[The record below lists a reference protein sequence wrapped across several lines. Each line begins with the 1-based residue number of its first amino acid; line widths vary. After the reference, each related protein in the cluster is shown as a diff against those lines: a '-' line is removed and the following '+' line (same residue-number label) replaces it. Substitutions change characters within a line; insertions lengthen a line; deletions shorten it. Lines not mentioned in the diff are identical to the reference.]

1 MPPARPVL
9 PAWAAQASAAA
20 IAPSAAAASVSRPIH
35 APMRHPAMALR
46 GRTAMR
52 AVPTD
57 ASGVEAEMM
66 KILSDTNETA
76 ARLYAEADLLHL
88 PILENGELSVRFW
101 LAELETTM
109 PPPATTFDQSELV
122 GKWQLVYT
130 NDLPLAVRDEVA
142 RHADGLVQDMSVVLS
157 ISDKMAMSKT
167 TVISRLGEESTT
179 FNDESY
185 MVQQQYSPSFTVV
198 GSDGESMAAH
208 ITYSSKDLLVM
219 RKEDDVDRW
228 LSQVFQSNGLPPS
241 MPNVEV
247 WKRINGHAVET
258 PSAASPVLLWRFG
271 LLALALGLTTGD
283 TNVVSTSSSPTIEPP
298 QNYSL
303 YTRFLFAITLV
314 SAVCS
319 YIWSLCQKPT
329 QPRVEST
336 ELASYG
342 ESNSAYLPS
351 MDEEQQCQ
359 TPSPTDDSSSWFSLA
374 RIRAMFLSALA
385 ALSLNLYE
393 PSAHAA
399 GSGGRIGGSAR
410 AARTRSPS
418 PRASPQLRSNTT
430 VIERNN
436 TTVIAPPPV
445 GFSPGLGMGGPVI
458 VAPAP
463 TLGDIVVGAAVDGAV
478 RGVVSGA
485 TGGPHHGPSST
496 DRMLENQQRQDERQI
511 DKQATEIEALKKELD
526 QLKAEK
532 K

>member
-1 MPPARPVL
+1 MWFRLRLRPPL
-9 PAWAAQASAAA
+9 
-20 IAPSAAAASVSRPIH
+20 SR
-35 APMRHPAMALR
+35 
-46 GRTAMR
+46 
-52 AVPTD
+52 
-57 ASGVEAEMM
+57 
-66 KILSDTNETA
+66 
-76 ARLYAEADLLHL
+76 
-88 PILENGELSVRFW
+88 
-101 LAELETTM
+101 
-109 PPPATTFDQSELV
+109 
-122 GKWQLVYT
+122 
-130 NDLPLAVRDEVA
+130 
-142 RHADGLVQDMSVVLS
+142 
-157 ISDKMAMSKT
+157 
-167 TVISRLGEESTT
+167 
-179 FNDESY
+179 
-185 MVQQQYSPSFTVV
+185 
-198 GSDGESMAAH
+198 
-208 ITYSSKDLLVM
+208 
-219 RKEDDVDRW
+219 
-228 LSQVFQSNGLPPS
+228 
-241 MPNVEV
+241 
-247 WKRINGHAVET
+247 NGHAVET

-359 TPSPTDDSSSWFSLA
+359 TPSPTDDSS
-374 RIRAMFLSALA
+374 
-385 ALSLNLYE
+385 
-393 PSAHAA
+393 
-399 GSGGRIGGSAR
+399 
-410 AARTRSPS
+410 
-418 PRASPQLRSNTT
+418 
-430 VIERNN
+430 
-436 TTVIAPPPV
+436 
-445 GFSPGLGMGGPVI
+445 GMGGPVT

-478 RGVVSGA
+478 RGAVSGA
-485 TGGPHHGPSST
+485 IGGPHHGPSST

>member
-1 MPPARPVL
+1 MWFRLRLRPPL
-9 PAWAAQASAAA
+9 
-20 IAPSAAAASVSRPIH
+20 SR
-35 APMRHPAMALR
+35 
-46 GRTAMR
+46 
-52 AVPTD
+52 

-298 QNYSL
+298 QNYFL
-303 YTRFLFAITLV
+303 YTGFLGSVCLV
-314 SAVCS
+314 SSVS
-319 YIWSLCQKPT
+319 YFVRSSFQKST
-329 QPRVEST
+329 QTDVAST

-342 ESNSAYLPS
+342 ESSFTYSPS

-359 TPSPTDDSSSWFSLA
+359 TPAPTNDSSSWFSLA
-374 RIRAMFLSALA
+374 RIRAMFL
-385 ALSLNLYE
+385 LNVYE

-399 GSGGRIGGSAR
+399 RSGGRIGGSAR